1 MTDRTQQPIY
11 VRPKDAEK
19 MFGVS
24 RTTFH
29 RWLKEAGPA
38 ITSRKCGNIRLI
50 RREDLENWLEARGQ

>member
-1 MTDRTQQPIY
+1 
-11 VRPKDAEK
+11 

-38 ITSRKCGNIRLI
+38 IMTLKRGNIRLI
-50 RREDLENWLEARGQ
+50 RREDLENWLEERSQ